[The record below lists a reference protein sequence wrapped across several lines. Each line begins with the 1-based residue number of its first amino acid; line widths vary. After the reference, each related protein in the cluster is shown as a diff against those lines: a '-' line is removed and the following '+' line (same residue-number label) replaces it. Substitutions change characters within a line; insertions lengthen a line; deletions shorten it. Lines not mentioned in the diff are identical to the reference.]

1 MTDSDDATTA
11 AIGGVR
17 PIRAVLT
24 RLSSSLRRR
33 RAALKTT
40 AVALMLPLPLAFS
53 APPADLLG
61 RFDAS
66 TGALSDLV
74 RPFTSLLKG
83 AEESAEADD
92 GVRQVPMDLGSKL
105 DSPRIDSGLGGDLRR
120 PISGI
125 NSFDMPAPV
134 MRAYRAAAATLARTD
149 PSCRIDWALL
159 AGIGRVESNHGQFG
173 GSTVQPNGS
182 TAPHIIGLPL
192 NGAPGVATI
201 RDSDGGRLDN
211 DKVWDR
217 AVGPMQFIPTTWAS
231 VAADG
236 DNDGVRD
243 PHDIDDAALAAGAYL
258 CAGRGDLST
267 REGAEAAVFRYN
279 HSESYVSLVLA
290 IAEKYRN
297 GVAVVP
303 AGPPPVGNGKAPNLS
318 TPPATTPSG
327 DSGSTWRPKKKSGG
341 GSTTPGGTPTSPPTG
356 DPSDPPS
363 SDPSDPPTT
372 EPPPSQPPKPKL
384 TTCAGGWCYGG
395 DTISLGLAHSAL
407 LDQPED
413 ANYDGASSTQTLR
426 EELNFLVTHNPTVAV
441 GLGANG
447 ALESINGKAYSAPQP
462 KKLTGKLQNSGGLGL
477 FVGDKTWRFAP
488 LSSDLPARDYNEN
501 NCQASVTVELEQLAA
516 KEGELSILAVVDE
529 GSTAIVTDIV
539 TVPASKD
546 EVPACGSDGQP
557 VPAPSEEPSP
567 TPSEEESTPPE

>member
-1 MTDSDDATTA
+1 MTNSDDATTA
-11 AIGGVR
+11 AAGGVR

-24 RLSSSLRRR
+24 RLTSSLRRR

-74 RPFTSLLKG
+74 RPFTSLLQD
-83 AEESAEADD
+83 AEDSDD
-92 GVRQVPMDLGSKL
+92 GVRQVPMDLGTEL
-105 DSPRIDSGLGGDLRR
+105 DSPRVDSGLGGDLRR

-258 CAGRGDLST
+258 CAGSGDLST

-303 AGPPPVGNGKAPNLS
+303 AGPAPVGNGKAPNLKV
-318 TPPATTPSG
+318 PPATTPSG
-327 DSGSTWRPKKKSGG
+327 DSGSTWKPKKKSGG
-341 GSTTPGGTPTSPPTG
+341 SSTSPSTPTNPPTG
-356 DPSDPPS
+356 DPTNPPS
-363 SDPSDPPTT
+363 GDPSDPPTT
-372 EPPPSQPPKPKL
+372 EPPPSPAPKL
-384 TTCAGGWCYGG
+384 TTCGDGWCYDGLR
-395 DTISLGLAHSAL
+395 LGLGLDYAGL
-407 LDQPED
+407 LDQPWEPD
-413 ANYDGASSTQTLR
+413 FDGYDGVTRTNTLR
-426 EELNFLVTHNPTVAV
+426 EELNYFANSKPTVGV
-441 GLGANG
+441 GRDGNNTLTSLNDKPYTAPEPRTLDGRLKNG
-447 ALESINGKAYSAPQP
+447 SA
-462 KKLTGKLQNSGGLGL
+462 GLQLV
-477 FVGDKTWRFAP
+477 VGEKTWTFAP
-488 LSSDLPARDYNEN
+488 LSSGLPARDYDGNK
-501 NCQASVTVELEQLAA
+501 CVDSVSTELEGRAGKTDEAERQLQ
-516 KEGELSILAVVDE
+516 ITAVVDE
-529 GSTAIVTDIV
+529 GSTATVVGIVT
-539 TVPASKD
+539 TAPEA
-546 EVPACGSDGQP
+546 PACGSDGQP
-557 VPAPSEEPSP
+557 VPTEEPSP
-567 TPSEEESTPPE
+567 TPTGEESTQPEG